1 MHAWLHLT
9 YFFYCAYD
17 HIAKGLLVTEGDSA
31 AVVAAV
37 QLLNWLF
44 LAFARHSPPLIRW
57 SWRLFC
63 RLDAYSMEIQ
73 FYLLSHHLN
82 CSAFTLVTPFS
93 LFTFILYIYIFFS
106 SFGFQL
112 QYEVSAGMLEFVA
125 IIIFSWCWPGL
136 YLLKIFCYH
145 FC

>member
-93 LFTFILYIYIFFS
+93 LFTFILYIYIFFPHLVFS
-106 SFGFQL
+106 CNMKSQL
-112 QYEVSAGMLEFVA
+112 GCLSLQQLL
-125 IIIFSWCWPGL
+125 FSHGVGL
-136 YLLKIFCYH
+136 ASTS
-145 FC
+145 